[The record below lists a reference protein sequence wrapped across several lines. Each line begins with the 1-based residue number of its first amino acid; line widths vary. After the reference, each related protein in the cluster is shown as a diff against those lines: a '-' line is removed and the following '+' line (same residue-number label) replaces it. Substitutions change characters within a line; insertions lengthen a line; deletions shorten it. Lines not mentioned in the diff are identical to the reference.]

1 MSRSSTRAQLLVL
14 LVAVL
19 FLEISLVAQS
29 STEGAIGGTIYD
41 PVHAVV
47 QRAHIT
53 VRNIDTGREDTTT
66 SDPDGHYR
74 IIRLQPGRYRVT
86 VQAAGFAV
94 FAQDGVVVEV
104 GRVSESNAVLALAG
118 HKDVIE
124 VEGEGQV
131 VQSEQ
136 HDFSTNMNQ
145 TVIDELPTNGRR
157 WSDFALLTAG
167 ATTDGDYGL
176 VSFRGISGL
185 LNNNTV
191 DGTDNNQSFYSE
203 QRGRTRVAFV
213 MSSAAIQEFQVN
225 TSNYSAEYG
234 RAAGGVINAVTKSGS
249 NDLHGRLFYYNRNAA
264 LSATN
269 AFTRTTTV
277 NGNTLATQ
285 AVKPSNNRHQF
296 GGTLG
301 GPIVKRKL
309 FYFFAYDQQK
319 HSNPGLAVTS
329 DPNFLTPIT
338 LQAPPSGATCNTSSL
353 TAGQRL
359 AACGITQAQANAT
372 VNFLVGLTGPIQ
384 RSFDE
389 YTVLPKIDWTIR
401 RNHRLA
407 LSYNRMRWFA
417 PAGVQTSATVN
428 RARDGFGNDISRVD
442 SLVGRLTSTFGTRH
456 SNELRYQW
464 GRDLE
469 IQRPQTPL
477 PGQPTTV
484 EGAYPPEA
492 CIGCSTSGSV
502 QSGFLIGRSHSV
514 TRIQPDEKRTQI
526 ADTVAWS
533 LGHHLIKFGADINYV
548 SDMQDQLFY
557 DSPEYSYTT
566 LADYIVD
573 VHRPAAK
580 RYASFQQGFGRRR
593 TQFATTD
600 YNAFVVDDWRM
611 NSRLTLNLGLRYE
624 FEQLPT
630 PFLPNPDEARTAKFP
645 ADTNNFGPRAGF
657 ALGLARN
664 GKMVLRGGYGVFYGR
679 IIGSTILNAM
689 INTGVPG
696 GQDTYFLY
704 PTNTVAPQYPNLLT
718 AAPPK
723 ATSPPSIVFFQK
735 GFQNPLV
742 HEADLTLEREIA
754 RGTAVAV
761 SWLFTKGTDM
771 PVFID
776 QNLTPPSGSLPI
788 RYVGG
793 PLNGQVIPMRVYFGE
808 RPNPAYYQMTQ
819 ITSRVRSNYNGGVVQ
834 LRRRMTRG
842 LQIATSYT
850 WSHAIDTQQSSTTFT
865 TGNNL
870 FDPFDL
876 SADRGNSSFNVPDR
890 FVTHI
895 VWAPRVKYEN
905 HALTSFLNGWS
916 FAPVFS
922 AQTGRQKD
930 TSVGGTAPFSSK
942 TQAGGVNG
950 SNGWNRVPA
959 LPRNYLR
966 LPNSWSMDLRTSRR
980 IRLREKTSL
989 ELIAEAFNLMNHVN
1003 PTSMLTTMYRWGC
1016 GTPAPAG
1023 CANTATTP
1031 AMYFDPT
1038 VGQINAA
1045 SSYSS
1050 KERQIQLAVRVN
1062 F

>member
-1 MSRSSTRAQLLVL
+1 MTRLASLVRPVVL
-14 LVAVL
+14 L
-19 FLEISLVAQS
+19 FLAATTFAQS
-29 STEGAIGGTIYD
+29 STEGAIGGTVYD
-41 PVHAVV
+41 PAHAVV
-47 QRAHIT
+47 QKAQVA
-53 VRNIDTGREDTTT
+53 VRNIDTGREDNGV
-66 SDPDGHYR
+66 SDSEGHFR

-86 VQAAGFAV
+86 VRAAGFA
-94 FAQDGVVVEV
+94 ASEKDGVTVEV
-104 GRVSESNAVLALAG
+104 GRVAEWNPVLAMPG
-118 HKDVIE
+118 HSDVVE
-124 VEGEGQV
+124 VEGEGQI
-131 VQSEQ
+131 VQTEQ

-145 TVIDELPTNGRR
+145 SAIDQLPINGRR
-157 WSDFALLTAG
+157 WSNFALLTAG
-167 ATTDGDYGL
+167 ATPDGDYGL
-176 VSFRGISGL
+176 ISFRGISGL

-191 DGTDNNQSFYSE
+191 DGTDNNQAFYSE
-203 QRGRTRVAFV
+203 ERGRTRVAFV
-213 MSSAAIQEFQVN
+213 ISSAAIQEFQVN

-234 RAAGGVINAVTKSGS
+234 RAAGGVINAVTRSGS
-249 NDLHGRLFYYNRNAA
+249 NNLHGRLFYYNRNAA

-277 NGNTLATQ
+277 NGSTLTTTSA
-285 AVKPSNNRHQF
+285 KPGNNRHQF

-301 GPIVKRKL
+301 GPILKRKL
-309 FYFFAYDQQK
+309 FYFFAYDQQR

-338 LQAPPSGATCNTSSL
+338 LQAPPSNATCNTSNL
-353 TAGQRL
+353 TPGQRL
-359 AACGITQAQANAT
+359 AACGITQAQADAT
-372 VNFLVGLTGPIQ
+372 VHFLVGLTGPIQ

-389 YTVLPKIDWTIR
+389 YTVLPKIDWTIH

-417 PAGVQTSATVN
+417 PAGVQTAATIT

-442 SLVGRLTSTFGTRH
+442 SLIGRLTSTFGARH
-456 SNELRYQW
+456 SNELRFQW

-484 EGAYPPEA
+484 EGAYPPEV

-514 TRIQPDEKRTQI
+514 TRIQPDEKRIQAT
-526 ADTVAWS
+526 DTFAWS
-533 LGHHLIKFGADINYV
+533 LGRHLLKFGADINHV

-566 LADYIVD
+566 LADFIVD
-573 VHRPAAK
+573 YNAPSKK
-580 RYASFQQGFGRRR
+580 RYASFQQGFGRRK

-600 YNAFVVDDWRM
+600 YNAFIADDWRV

-624 FEQLPT
+624 FERLPK
-630 PFLPNPDEARTAKFP
+630 PFLPNPDESRTSVFP

-657 ALGLARN
+657 AFGVTPN
-664 GKMVLRGGYGVFYGR
+664 GKTVLRGGYGVFYGR

-704 PTNTVAPQYPNLLT
+704 ASNAAAPQYPNLLT
-718 AAPPK
+718 SAPPK
-723 ATSPPSIVFFQK
+723 TSSPPSIVFFQK
-735 GFQNPLV
+735 NFQNPLV

-754 RGTAVAV
+754 RGTAVSA

-776 QNLTPPSGSLPI
+776 QNLTPPSGMLPI

-793 PLNGQVIPMRVYFGE
+793 PLDGQTVPMRVYFGD
-808 RPNPAYYQMTQ
+808 RPNPSYYQMTQ
-819 ITSRVRSNYNGGVVQ
+819 ITSRVRSNYNAAVLQ

-842 LQIATSYT
+842 LQVAASYT
-850 WSHAIDTQQSSTTFT
+850 WAHAIDTQQSSTTFT

-876 SADRGNSSFNVPDR
+876 SADKGNSSFNVPNR

-895 VWAPRVKYEN
+895 VWAPKVKFEN
-905 HALTSFLNGWS
+905 RALNSFLNNWS
-916 FAPVFS
+916 FAPVFTT
-922 AQTGRQKD
+922 QTGRQRD

-966 LPNSWSMDLRTSRR
+966 LPNYWSMDLRASRR
-980 IRLREKTSL
+980 VRLREKTTL
-989 ELIAEAFNLMNHVN
+989 ELVAEAFNLMNHVN
-1003 PTSMLTTMYRWGC
+1003 ATSMLTTMYRWGC

-1023 CANTATTP
+1023 CSNTATTP
-1031 AMYFDPT
+1031 VMNFDPT
-1038 VGQINAA
+1038 VGQVNAA

-1050 KERQIQLAVRVN
+1050 KERQIQLAVRLN